1 MSAPVSRLRVEVIK
15 EKISLEDNNKLKQQ
29 AEEGKIENNISDDK
43 NQILNNV
50 EAIDSVKFEGYV
62 EKRID
67 KIKTEEKEIYND
79 EEYILSKIIDF
90 ATTRPIEVISDFE
103 LKTKI
108 EKAYYFEPDSRLID
122 DKGLRKFCEEHP
134 EVKYLNL
141 GNCDKIMDFSPIG
154 NLKNLEQL
162 DLNNCDYLYDID
174 FLKTC
179 TKLKVL
185 NIADTD
191 IKYIDVVENM
201 PDLEILN
208 LSTNPVQDI
217 RPLCNCRKLKDL
229 VLWGCLSL
237 ENIDA
242 LKYCTTLRILD
253 IDSIP
258 VKSLDC
264 LKDLPVLDT
273 LLMDNCGNVSDFS
286 FLKNLTTL
294 KVLACDGITS
304 ISTENLK
311 NFSNL
316 TNLVYLTLNNRKISN
331 LEPLKNLI
339 NLREIQLKSN
349 LIVDLKPLNNMV
361 NMLKID
367 LSNNSSLVDLS
378 PLCKMVNLT
387 NFKMEGNTAAVLA
400 ANGSKKSI
408 TANMT
413 VENFEVVKNFP
424 ELKAFY
430 ISGNYRVK
438 DLSPLMNC
446 KKLEELSVTSCMQ
459 LEDVEFIK
467 YLDQLFL
474 LILNENPRIKD
485 LYCVTNLTKLRQFN
499 YNGTAVPTAK
509 MANVLKRCTSVYQ
522 LTGNSGNRIQSQYIV
537 SAKKRCKLYSL
548 RKKIKK

>member
-1 MSAPVSRLRVEVIK
+1 MTLPVSKLKLELLKKKLMQEEEEKKSEIKNVEVNDF
-15 EKISLEDNNKLKQQ
+15 SEDCPTP
-29 AEEGKIENNISDDK
+29 
-43 NQILNNV
+43 NV
-50 EAIDSVKFEGYV
+50 EIVSPNKFEGYV
-62 EKRID
+62 EKRLD
-67 KIKTEEKEIYND
+67 KVKVEGEQIFDDKYM
-79 EEYILSKIIDF
+79 LSKIIDF

-122 DKGLRKFCEEHP
+122 DKGLRKLCEEHP
-134 EVKYLNL
+134 NVKYLNL

-154 NLKNLEQL
+154 NLKDLEQL

-179 TKLKVL
+179 KKLRVL

-217 RPLCNCRKLKDL
+217 RPLCNCKKLKDL
-229 VLWGCLSL
+229 ILWGCLSL
-237 ENIDA
+237 NNIDS
-242 LKYCTTLRILD
+242 LRFCTTLRALD
-253 IDSIP
+253 IDSVP
-258 VKSLDC
+258 VSDLSC

-273 LLMDNCGNVSDFS
+273 LLMDNCNNVTDFS
-286 FLKNLTTL
+286 FLKNLITL
-294 KVLACDGITS
+294 KVLACDGTLP
-304 ISTENLK
+304 ISNENLK

-316 TNLVYLTLNNRKISN
+316 TNLVYLTLNNRKISS

-339 NLREIQLKSN
+339 NLEEIQVKSN
-349 LIVDLKPLNNMV
+349 LIVDLKPLSKMV
-361 NMLKID
+361 NMLKVD
-367 LSNNSSLVDLS
+367 FSDNSNLTDLS
-378 PLCKMVNLT
+378 PLASMTKLI
-387 NFKMEGNTAAVLA
+387 NFKMEGNTVSVVAVKDF
-400 ANGSKKSI
+400 KKSV

-413 VENFEVVKNFP
+413 VENFDVLKNFP

-430 ISGNYRVK
+430 ISGNYKVK

-474 LILNENPRIKD
+474 LTLNDNPRIKD

-499 YNGTAVPTAK
+499 YSGTAVPTAK
-509 MANVLKRCTSVYQ
+509 MANVLKRCTSIFQ
-522 LTGNSGNRIQSQYIV
+522 LVGNNGNKIQGQYLV
-537 SAKKRCKLYSL
+537 SAKKRCKMYSL